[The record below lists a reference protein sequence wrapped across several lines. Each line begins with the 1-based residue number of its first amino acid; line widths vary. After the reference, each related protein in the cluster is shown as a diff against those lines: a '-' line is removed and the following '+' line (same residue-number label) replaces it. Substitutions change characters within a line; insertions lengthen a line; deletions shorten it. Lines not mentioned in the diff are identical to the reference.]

1 MRFTMR
7 NQVRWAP
14 NTKVKFPFQ
23 NLKVLGPIQLRHIA
37 VGWIITWS
45 SRSSPF
51 QIYSLLPMRYSIDP
65 TVALTDSKH
74 IAYMVTLTGMASS
87 LCFDPIS

>member
-37 VGWIITWS
+37 VGWIVTWS

-51 QIYSLLPMRYSIDP
+51 HYSLLPMRFFIDP
-65 TVALTDSKH
+65 TIALTDSKH
-74 IAYMVTLTGMASS
+74 IAYMVTLTGMTSS
-87 LCFDPIS
+87 WSFDPIS